1 MSHSAAADG
10 AAGPIFLLGF
20 MGCGKTTLG
29 RALHHATGLDFV
41 DLDEAIEARAGM
53 SVRDIFNRHGEAEFR
68 RMEREQLRLEGMR
81 ARAIVAC
88 GGGTPCQHGN
98 MALMNR
104 LGTTVWLQAPVD
116 VLTRRLRQARHQRPL
131 IATLGDTELELFVA
145 ETLHR
150 RSPHYAMAK
159 HTFDSSYLE
168 DADQIARSVSAF
180 TERFLH
186 ADSK

>member
-1 MSHSAAADG
+1 MPHNAEEG
-10 AAGPIFLLGF
+10 GQCGGPIFLLGF

-29 RALHHATGLDFV
+29 KALHNATGLDFV

-53 SVRDIFNRHGEAEFR
+53 SVREIFSRRGEAAFR
-68 RMEREQLRLEGMR
+68 RMEREQLRLEAGGHTR
-81 ARAIVAC
+81 TIVAC

-98 MALMNR
+98 MSLMNS

-116 VLTRRLRQARHQRPL
+116 VLTRRLRLAREQRPL

-150 RSPHYAMAK
+150 RSPHYAMAH
-159 HTFDSSYLE
+159 HTFDSSELE
-168 DADQIARSVSAF
+168 DPHQIAAAVSAF
-180 TERFLH
+180 TRRFL
-186 ADSK
+186 